1 MGRKLFGFGFGRRH
15 NRKRRHRLDISGKEL
30 FLSDLQAGERVRV
43 VAVGGSEHFRIRL
56 MEMGILIGDIIEV
69 SKYAPLQDP
78 MEIIVKGYHLA
89 LRVSDSEKII
99 VEYLKD

>member
-1 MGRKLFGFGFGRRH
+1 MGRKLFQFGFGRRH
-15 NRKRRHRLDISGKEL
+15 NRKRRHRLDLSGKEL

-43 VAVGGSEHFRIRL
+43 IAIGGSEHFRIRL
-56 MEMGILIGDIIEV
+56 MELGEV

-89 LRVSDSEKII
+89 LRVRDSEKII